1 MNLFIHFK
9 YDLIQQ
15 RWNGQICF
23 FLRKYENYQK
33 VRHEEA
39 KFYGISKHPQ
49 DFPDFR
55 MFKSVID
62 RFLGPGSVHKK
73 VAGAHEGA
81 CEHVAVQPAPGQG
94 EEGGGEPSGQ
104 VESRAD

>member
-1 MNLFIHFK
+1 
-9 YDLIQQ
+9 
-15 RWNGQICF
+15 
-23 FLRKYENYQK
+23 
-33 VRHEEA
+33 
-39 KFYGISKHPQ
+39 
-49 DFPDFR
+49 

-94 EEGGGEPSGQ
+94 EEGGGESSGQ
-104 VESRAD
+104 VESVLRYGGRPLRAHA